1 MGCSLAWRRGRSSD
15 RSAPLSLLVR
25 CSRRLPLS
33 RSVVRLLRLR
43 SFALKSVLVAGMIV
57 CESRLARRVHT
68 LEESSRNY
76 PRHHTPPAQA
86 ARRATPAPP
95 RSSLGRE
102 APRGCFIDGGASRH
116 TGPGGHARE
125 FGHSSHVGRDVG
137 CWARAL
143 GCRQGAA
150 EGPWPRGPT
159 YLRPGSKSV
168 RLSSAPRPSRAGPR
182 RGPLRSRPLPLP
194 PRALAPRLSAP
205 SPLPPS
211 SVFAVFF

>member
-137 CWARAL
+137 CGLLGSCARLPARRCGRAMAKGADISATWIEIGPAL
-143 GCRQGAA
+143 VCPTPLARGAA
-150 EGPWPRGPT
+150 PRASP
-159 YLRPGSKSV
+159 
-168 RLSSAPRPSRAGPR
+168 LSPSASPPSR
-182 RGPLRSRPLPLP
+182 
-194 PRALAPRLSAP
+194 PRASA
-205 SPLPPS
+205 L
-211 SVFAVFF
+211 